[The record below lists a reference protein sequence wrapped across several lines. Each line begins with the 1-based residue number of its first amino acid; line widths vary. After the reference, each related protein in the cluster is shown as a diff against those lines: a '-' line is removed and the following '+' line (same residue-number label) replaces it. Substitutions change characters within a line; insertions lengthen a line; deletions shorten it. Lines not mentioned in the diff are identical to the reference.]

1 MVQNSE
7 LEKNVVLLQNR
18 VVSALALATL
28 FAARG
33 WGSGGVVWG
42 ERVLTHLQTFLQDTV
57 DKDIGLPELSAPC

>member
-33 WGSGGVVWG
+33 GGVGGLCVG
-42 ERVLTHLQTFLQDTV
+42 ETIDTLA
-57 DKDIGLPELSAPC
+57 DISSRHSR

>member
-33 WGSGGVVWG
+33 GGVG
-42 ERVLTHLQTFLQDTV
+42 GLCGGRVLTHLQTFLQDTV

>member
-1 MVQNSE
+1 MVQNPE

-33 WGSGGVVWG
+33 WGSVGVVWG
-42 ERVLTHLQTFLQDTV
+42 ESIDTLA
-57 DKDIGLPELSAPC
+57 DISSRHSR

>member
-1 MVQNSE
+1 MVQNPE

-42 ERVLTHLQTFLQDTV
+42 ESIDTLA
-57 DKDIGLPELSAPC
+57 DISSRHSR